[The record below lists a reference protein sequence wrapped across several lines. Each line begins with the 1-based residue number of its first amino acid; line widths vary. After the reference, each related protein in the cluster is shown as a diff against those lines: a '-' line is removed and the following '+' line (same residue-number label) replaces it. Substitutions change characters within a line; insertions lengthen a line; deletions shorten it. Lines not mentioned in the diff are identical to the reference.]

1 MSAQRRAGSKRRGSA
16 SSRRSGADGK
26 AAAPTNGPAPPR
38 ERDREGAAV
47 AATATVDSP
56 AAAPVPT
63 LVPGRQSQS
72 RLSMPGRSSRPPMP
86 ETARPSRPPMPEKPR
101 PESEAKNPVTRRF
114 GGLER
119 WYQDTASEMRKIV
132 WPDRETTKN
141 LTIVVIGISVVL
153 GILLGGIDYILQ
165 AIFEALP

>member
-16 SSRRSGADGK
+16 SSRRAGTVAK
-26 AAAPTNGPAPPR
+26 NAAPSIGPVPAPP
-38 ERDREGAAV
+38 AA
-47 AATATVDSP
+47 AATATVNP
-56 AAAPVPT
+56 PAAPVET
-63 LVPGRQSQS
+63 KQS
-72 RLSMPGRSSRPPMP
+72 RLSIPGRSSRPPMP
-86 ETARPSRPPMPEKPR
+86 EQPKPSRPPMPEKPK
-101 PESEAKNPVTRRF
+101 PATESKNPVVQRF

-141 LTIVVIGISVVL
+141 LTIVVIGISIVL
-153 GILLGGIDYILQ
+153 GILLGGIDYFLQ

>member
-1 MSAQRRAGSKRRGSA
+1 MSAQRRAGSKRRGTA
-16 SSRRSGADGK
+16 SSRRAGTEAK
-26 AAAPTNGPAPPR
+26 NAAPSIGPVPAAP
-38 ERDREGAAV
+38 
-47 AATATVDSP
+47 AATATATVNAP
-56 AAAPVPT
+56 AAPVEAK
-63 LVPGRQSQS
+63 QS
-72 RLSMPGRSSRPPMP
+72 RLSIPGRSSRPPMP
-86 ETARPSRPPMPEKPR
+86 EQPKPSRPPMPEKPK
-101 PESEAKNPVTRRF
+101 PAAESKNPVVQRF

-153 GILLGGIDYILQ
+153 GILLGGIDYFLQ

>member
-16 SSRRSGADGK
+16 SSRRSGTEGK
-26 AAAPTNGPAPPR
+26 VAVPTNGPAP
-38 ERDREGAAV
+38 ERGGAV
-47 AATATVDSP
+47 TATATANAGSP
-56 AAAPVPT
+56 TAAPT
-63 LVPGRQSQS
+63 LVPGRQS
-72 RLSMPGRSSRPPMP
+72 RLSMPGRGSRPPMP
-86 ETARPSRPPMPEKPR
+86 EAAKPSRPPMPEKPR
-101 PESEAKNPVTRRF
+101 PESEAKNPVTRRYS
-114 GGLER
+114 GLER

-165 AIFEALP
+165 AIFEVLP